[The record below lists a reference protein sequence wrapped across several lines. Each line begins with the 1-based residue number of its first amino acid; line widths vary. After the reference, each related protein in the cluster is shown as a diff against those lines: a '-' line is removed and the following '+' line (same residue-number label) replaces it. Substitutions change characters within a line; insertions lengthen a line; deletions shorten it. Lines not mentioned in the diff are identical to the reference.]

1 MPLDDLKVRIDREL
15 RTRRFL
21 DYFQSSQWALEKSPL
36 VEELQRESASQP
48 SAELVVLIERAV
60 RHVVDVILH
69 ADDSDGLIGDLAA
82 ELLELHWQVC
92 TTGVA
97 DPKSLARWMVRFSFD
112 DQDFFTVDPVRYAEA
127 LEEAGM
133 TAYRREV
140 QRRVDAGDEAFAVRY
155 ATERLAVLD
164 GDVDE
169 IVRLVG
175 GELTRPYD
183 FIRIATAMEELGRD
197 DDVLRWAGRGIV
209 ETNGW
214 QVAQLYDLMA
224 DVYRRRGDVDQL
236 LPLRREEHNR
246 MPSASSY
253 MHLKEA
259 AESAGLWG
267 DERDLARDALEVCD
281 RGALVDVLLAE
292 GEVDQAWAVAGSAGE
307 SEIGRRRWQ
316 VLADARM
323 KSDPADALDV
333 FLNLADQELTIA
345 GRPSYARAIKLLKKA
360 ARSAEA
366 AGRAAVFDEHVRE
379 LREQYR
385 RRPRTLLNKPHS
397 PRSATLRLRTAGARC
412 RETTNSP

>member
-1 MPLDDLKVRIDREL
+1 LNLPLDDIRMQIDREL

-36 VEELQRESASQP
+36 VEELRRESASQP
-48 SAELVVLIERAV
+48 SAELVELIERAA
-60 RHVVDVILH
+60 RHVVNVILH

-97 DPKSLARWMVRFSFD
+97 DPKKLARWMVRFSID
-112 DQDFFTVDPVRYAEA
+112 DQDFFTVDPVRYADA
-127 LEEAGM
+127 LQTAGM
-133 TAYRREV
+133 TAYRREI
-140 QRRVDAGDEAFAVRY
+140 QRRVDSGDDAFAVRY

-169 IVRLVG
+169 IVRLLG

-183 FIRIATAMEELGRD
+183 FIRVATAMEELGRD

-209 ETNGW
+209 ETSGW

-224 DVYRRRGDVDQL
+224 DAYRRRGDVDQL
-236 LPLRREEHNR
+236 LPLRREGHNR
-246 MPSASSY
+246 MPSVSSY
-253 MHLKEA
+253 AHLKEA
-259 AESAGLWG
+259 AEAAGLWA
-267 DERDLARDALEVCD
+267 DERDLARNALGVRD

-323 KSDPADALDV
+323 KSDPADALDA
-333 FLNLADQELTIA
+333 FLNLADQELAIA
-345 GRPSYARAIKLLKKA
+345 GRPSYGRAIKLLKKA

-366 AGRAAVFDEHVRE
+366 AGRTAVFDEHVRE

-385 RRPRTLLNKPHS
+385 RRPSMLSMFDR
-397 PRSATLRLRTAGARC
+397 AGL
-412 RETTNSP
+412 